1 MSRSARVAGWQLC
14 ALAIQFRQVRREVV
28 YTVREHLCFNPLAY
42 ENDQLSRA
50 VVLLLVEMPSRKAKI
65 PKTNDP
71 PVQSP
76 VSDVHN
82 VAVEGLPQ
90 YGVNELSVPAAALLV
105 PSDAAALL
113 VPSENPFF
121 NAFQDVSSSS
131 SPSTDR
137 SVGHFFDNPATAA
150 TTAVMD
156 TEADVESDC
165 VIQCETFTCCGGT
178 WSVGTGFEACKR
190 RPATLTVRHHPRG
203 IVCTV
208 HHDFVKCQSC
218 RLHVHVG
225 CYVLQASAYKQIH
238 RDFVFTCD
246 KCTLNL
252 QVDVKPRVK
261 SYSTAQ
267 LDPQPQLDAAAE
279 VAEGKKPTRETICM
293 FTNRKHLMQYARDHG
308 WKCRSSGT
316 NRCYFVCQKDCS
328 LAFCAKAHSTDGYE
342 DNGEWRAINM
352 PEQHGCCKSVMQTVL
367 TTRVCHLPRDAFQ
380 EIQRLACCKAFNS
393 HSIQQYIKMSYQ
405 LTVDVPLIYNIGYR
419 ARNKLG
425 IGDYTL
431 LLHQQ
436 AVRVYT

>member
-1 MSRSARVAGWQLC
+1 
-14 ALAIQFRQVRREVV
+14 
-28 YTVREHLCFNPLAY
+28 
-42 ENDQLSRA
+42 
-50 VVLLLVEMPSRKAKI
+50 VLLLVEMPSRKAKI
-65 PKTNDP
+65 PKTNEP

-76 VSDVHN
+76 VPDVHN
-82 VAVEGLPQ
+82 VAVEGLFQ
-90 YGVNELSVPAAALLV
+90 YGVNELSLP
-105 PSDAAALL
+105 AAALL

-121 NAFQDVSSSS
+121 NAFQDVSKSSSS

-137 SVGHFFDNPATAA
+137 SVSHYFNNRAIP
-150 TTAVMD
+150 D
-156 TEADVESDC
+156 TEVRAISDTEVMESDC
-165 VIQCETFTCCGGT
+165 VLQCETFTCCGGT
-178 WSVGTGFEACKR
+178 WSVGAEFEACKR
-190 RPATLTVRHHPRG
+190 RPATQTVRHHPRG

-225 CYVLQASAYKQIH
+225 CYVLQASGYKQIH

-261 SYSTAQ
+261 SDSTAQ
-267 LDPQPQLDAAAE
+267 LDPKPQLDAAAE
-279 VAEGKKPTRETICM
+279 VAEGEKPTSETICM
-293 FTNRKHLMQYARDHG
+293 FKNRKHLMQYARDHG

-328 LAFCAKAHSTDGYE
+328 LAFCAKAHSTDGDE

-352 PEQHGCCKSVMQTVL
+352 PGQHGCCKSAMQTVL